1 MDIGERRAH
10 GDGVQTVQGLGKQ
23 AALKAGVNGLDA
35 QLGAKELTIAL
46 DKDVADRRMLGIAPA
61 GILELKL
68 GVEARTSASV
78 CRRSLNSFCS
88 EVIEERGDS
97 MILTWSS
104 EVATTPMLEETSTEP
119 SVATLRRITPLGA
132 RRRARMRASADFW
145 SMASTS
151 ASSAISTVQVKP
163 GSKTSSSAVTSAMM
177 PFAISPRPRRQR
189 GRRKPARP
197 CTHG

>member
-68 GVEARTSASV
+68 GVEAQTSASV
-78 CRRSLNSFCS
+78 CRRSLNSSCS

-97 MILTWSS
+97 MILTSSS

-132 RRRARMRASADFW
+132 RRR
-145 SMASTS
+145 
-151 ASSAISTVQVKP
+151 
-163 GSKTSSSAVTSAMM
+163 
-177 PFAISPRPRRQR
+177 R
-189 GRRKPARP
+189 G
-197 CTHG
+197 